1 MKTSEVRAY
10 LVNIPSLKNGHHE
23 FEFEINDGFF
33 TRFEDSLV
41 EKGSGQCHMELKKT
55 ETMMTLEF
63 ELNVGVELVCDRSLD
78 TFIFPIKE
86 KHELMVKFG
95 EQDEEL
101 SDELLVL
108 GRETQTFDTAPYLH
122 EFICLAIPM
131 KKLHP
136 RYDGQETPELIY
148 QTEVTEEET
157 NETID
162 PRWEALK
169 KLSNK

>member
-10 LVNIPSLKNGHHE
+10 LVNIPSLKNGRHE

-33 TRFEDSLV
+33 ARFEDSLV
-41 EKGSGQCHMELKKT
+41 ERGNGQCRMELKKT
-55 ETMMTLEF
+55 ETMMTLTF
-63 ELNVGVELVCDRSLD
+63 ALNVGVELVCDRSLD
-78 TFIFPIKE
+78 TFIFPIEE

-95 EQDEEL
+95 EVNEEL
-101 SDELLVL
+101 SDELLVIS
-108 GRETQTFDTAPYLH
+108 RDTQTLDTAPYLY
-122 EFICLAIPM
+122 EFISLAIPM

-136 RYDGQETPELIY
+136 RYEGQDTPELIY
-148 QTEVTEEET
+148 QTEVTEEDSK
-157 NETID
+157 ETID